1 MTKKLN
7 QTQARIPEIR
17 RGLQTCR
24 VPEVHLVIDSGRW
37 FVSESV
43 KLMVSDL
50 IKSQPPSCPTTK
62 PAQER
67 LFRSFNLGTGNLS

>member
-1 MTKKLN
+1 MTKKLK

-17 RGLQTCR
+17 GGLQTRR
-24 VPEVHLVIDSGRW
+24 VSEVHLVIDSGRYC
-37 FVSESV
+37 VSELV

-67 LFRSFNLGTGNLS
+67 LFRPFNLGTGNLS